1 MLDTTLQTRPDSRPD
16 SIGLR
21 YIGDRRRFLHRNS
34 AKFYRVVIYTIPHYA
49 TKAIVKAT
57 LKEAATAN
65 TNSLYRKTARSPE
78 DNVEV
83 EPPSDIDDSSMI
95 VIEIGVD
102 VDEGPHLNMTIGGRG
117 QSSVE
122 PR

>member
-1 MLDTTLQTRPDSRPD
+1 LT
-16 SIGLR
+16 GVR
-21 YIGDRRRFLHRNS
+21 YIVDRRRFLHRNTT
-34 AKFYRVVIYTIPHYA
+34 KFYRVVTYKIPHYA

-57 LKEAATAN
+57 LEEAPTAN
-65 TNSLYRKTARSPE
+65 TNPLYRKTARSPE

-83 EPPSDIDDSSMI
+83 EPPIYIDDSSTI
-95 VIEIGVD
+95 LIEIGVD
-102 VDEGPHLNMTIGGRG
+102 VEEGPHPNMTIGGRG